1 MCIFWMME
9 RRFPIQVVDDYDI
22 NDVNPMLCD
31 EVEDLKQYTRML
43 EASNQALEEE
53 LEASNRERD
62 VLRKKL
68 KLANAKVRTESI
80 CTSYSFHQFI
90 VLAIFR

>member
-1 MCIFWMME
+1 MME

-22 NDVNPMLCD
+22 NDVNPMLCA

-53 LEASNRERD
+53 LDASNRERD

-80 CTSYSFHQFI
+80 CTSYSFI
-90 VLAIFR
+90 NS